1 MFASVHKGTCEGQ
14 RSTLDVLPQNAV
26 HLVFFLRQVLP
37 GLVLNYSSRLTGH

>member
-26 HLVFFLRQVLP
+26 HLVCLRQVLP
-37 GLVLNYSSRLTGH
+37 GLVLNYSSRLTGQ